1 MTQYQDPR
9 TTIAK
14 LPMGR
19 MQIGIVILCM
29 MLNAMDG
36 FDVLAISFAAPGI
49 VDEWGINRAVLG
61 RLLSMEL
68 IGMAVGSILMGNL
81 ADRFGRR
88 PIILICLSI
97 MAAGMFLSAF
107 SNNVTMLSIV
117 RVVTGLGIGGM
128 LSATTAMVSEFSNE
142 RRHGL
147 TTILNIAGY
156 ALGAIIGGTVA
167 TILLAKTGEWRSVF
181 LFGGA
186 VTLTLLPI
194 AAIFLPETIHSQV
207 TRRKPNALAS
217 INKTLKR
224 MGHTVINKLPEPS
237 KTTEK
242 PSILSLF
249 KRRYAGI
256 TIVLTIAYFT
266 LIMAFYFIQKW
277 TPKIVVDLGF
287 EASAAGGVLVF
298 ANIGSL
304 LGALTLGLLSARV
317 NMRYAVIGAL
327 IMAFIFFGVY
337 GMGHSTLSNFSLF
350 AAITI
355 FFTNA
360 GIVGMYPII
369 TKAFPSELRASG
381 TGFVIGMGRGGSA
394 LGPIIAGSMFQ
405 SGSSLL
411 KVSLLMGSGTLI
423 AALMIF
429 ILPFVS
435 RQNKVSPSKT
445 D

>member
-1 MTQYQDPR
+1 MSQYQDPR
-9 TTIAK
+9 TSIEK
-14 LPMGR
+14 LPMSR
-19 MQIGIVILCM
+19 LQIGIVILCM
-29 MLNAMDG
+29 ALNAMDG

-49 VDEWGINRAVLG
+49 ADEWGINRAVLG

-68 IGMAVGSILMGNL
+68 IGMALGSVLMGNL

-88 PIILICLSI
+88 PIILTCLSI
-97 MAAGMFLSAF
+97 MAAGMFCSAF
-107 SNNVTMLSIV
+107 STNVTILSAV

-167 TILLAKTGEWRSVF
+167 SILLAKTGEWRSVF

-186 VTLTLLPI
+186 VTLALLPI
-194 AAIFLPETIHSQV
+194 AAIFLPETIHSQI
-207 TRRKPNALAS
+207 TRRKPNALER
-217 INKTLKR
+217 INKTLGR
-224 MGHTVINKLPEPS
+224 MGRDPIDKLPQP
-237 KTTEK
+237 TIGVEK

-249 KRRYAGI
+249 TQRFAAT

-287 EASAAGGVLVF
+287 EASSAGSVLVF

-304 LGALTLGLLSARV
+304 LGALTLGLLSARI
-317 NMRYAVIGAL
+317 NMRYAVIWAL
-327 IMAFIFFGVY
+327 IMAFVFFGVY
-337 GMGHSTLSNFSLF
+337 GMGHPTLSRLSLF

-405 SGSSLL
+405 GGSSLL
-411 KVSLLMGSGTLI
+411 KVSLLMGAGTLV
-423 AALMIF
+423 AALMLF
-429 ILPFVS
+429 ILPYVAHK
-435 RQNKVSPSKT
+435 NKAA
-445 D
+445 